1 MGHTVV
7 RCRQPRKDEE
17 PQDEPA
23 FSPGS
28 PARGE
33 PDLLGPEA
41 SEEPFE
47 FKRHDGNEDL
57 W

>member
-1 MGHTVV
+1 VGHTVV
-7 RCRQPRKDEE
+7 RCRQPKDKD

-23 FSPGS
+23 FPPGS
-28 PARGE
+28 PQREE

-41 SEEPFE
+41 KGEEAFE
-47 FKRHDGNEDL
+47 FKRNNDDL

>member
-7 RCRQPRKDEE
+7 RCRQPKDKD

-23 FSPGS
+23 FPPGS
-28 PARGE
+28 PQREE

-41 SEEPFE
+41 KGEAFE
-47 FKRHDGNEDL
+47 FKRNNDDL

>member
-1 MGHTVV
+1 VGHTVV
-7 RCRQPRKDEE
+7 RCRQAPKDED

-28 PARGE
+28 PQREE

-41 SEEPFE
+41 SGEAFE
-47 FKRHDGNEDL
+47 FKRNNDDDL